1 VPSAANNEDRDAEPT
16 RAAGRAGARASD
28 LAPGATFAGHRIE
41 AVAGTGGMGVVYRAR
56 NVVLDRERAIKVIAG
71 ELSQDRGFRERFRR
85 ESRLA
90 ASIEHPNLVPV
101 YHAGDEQGRL
111 YLTMRFVDGTNL
123 GELIGDEGR
132 LDPERAIGI
141 LDQVAAALD
150 AAHAGGLVHRD
161 VKPANVLLEGGRG
174 REHAYLTDFGISK
187 LVTAGTDLTTTGRF
201 IGTVDYVAPEQI
213 AGEAVDGRADI
224 YSLACVAFHAL
235 AGEPP
240 FRRDTELATLFA
252 QANAPRP
259 RISERVSGTPPEL
272 DEALVQGMAQRPEDR
287 FESAGELADGVHAAL
302 GTTPTPRHPRVRA
315 RDATAETQ
323 ALPSPYRRRL
333 WVGLAAGVAVV
344 AGVLAVVLVAGGG
357 DGDDASQPAGPQPRP
372 EPAIKV
378 GDAPKGLTVGGGRV
392 WVAATG
398 ASQVD
403 AIDPGSDEAVGQPI
417 GIDGNPAAVA
427 VGFGSLWVVD
437 HSGGTVLSFPDDG
450 SGAPVTIDVGDKPSD
465 VAVDDRWVWVT
476 NEGSDDVSRIDPR
489 TNQVDETVEVGDGP
503 RSVATGDGAVW
514 VTNIEGAS
522 VTRIDPAAA
531 KRVGPPIEIGER
543 PNDVAVGEGD
553 VWVIDVFNGTLSR
566 INASTDAVVGDP
578 VDVGSNPRGVK
589 TGFGYVWVA
598 NGGDDNVARVDPD
611 TAQVD
616 DRIRV
621 GDDPGDVAVG
631 EGSVWT
637 SNTADA
643 TVTPVRP

>member
-1 VPSAANNEDRDAEPT
+1 
-16 RAAGRAGARASD
+16 
-28 LAPGATFAGHRIE
+28 
-41 AVAGTGGMGVVYRAR
+41 MGVVYRAR

-71 ELSQDRGFRERFRR
+71 ELSRDRGFRERFRR

-101 YHAGDEQGRL
+101 YHAGDEEGRL
-111 YLTMRFVDGTNL
+111 YLAMRFVEGTNL

-141 LDQVAAALD
+141 LEQVAAALD

-174 REHAYLTDFGISK
+174 SEHAYLTDFGISK

-240 FRRDTELATLFA
+240 FGRDTQLATLFA
-252 QANAPRP
+252 HANAPRP
-259 RISERVSGTPPEL
+259 RISERVPGLPPEL
-272 DEALVQGMAQRPEDR
+272 DQALARGMAQRREDR
-287 FESAGELADGVHAAL
+287 FESAGELADGLHAAL
-302 GTTPTPRHPRVRA
+302 GTAPTAAHPRVRA
-315 RDATAETQ
+315 RDATAETR
-323 ALPSPYRRRL
+323 AMPSPSRGRL
-333 WVGLAAGVAVV
+333 WVGLAAGAAVAALIV
-344 AGVLAVVLVAGGG
+344 AAVLVVGGG
-357 DGDDASQPAGPQPRP
+357 DGDDASQPTGPQPRAENP
-372 EPAIKV
+372 IEV
-378 GDAPKGLTVGGGRV
+378 GNAPKGITVGAGTV

-398 ASQVD
+398 ASQID
-403 AIDPGSDEAVGQPI
+403 AIDPANDPVARRPI
-417 GIDGNPAAVA
+417 NIDGNPAAVA

-437 HSGGTVLSFPDDG
+437 HSGGTVLSFPDDE
-450 SGAPVTIDVGDKPSD
+450 SGAPVTVDVGDKPSD

-476 NEGSDDVSRIDPR
+476 NEGSDDVSRIDPG
-489 TNQVDETVEVGDGP
+489 TNEVDATVEVGDGP

-531 KRVGPPIEIGER
+531 KRVGTPIEIGER
-543 PNDVAVGEGD
+543 LNDVAVGEGS
-553 VWVIDVFNGTLSR
+553 VWVIDVFSGTLSQ
-566 INASTDAVVGDP
+566 IDPETNELVGDARQ
-578 VDVGSNPRGVK
+578 VGSNPRGVK

-611 TAQVD
+611 AAEVVD
-616 DRIRV
+616 EIPV

-631 EGSVWT
+631 EGRVWA

-643 TVTPVRP
+643 TVTPIRP

>member
-1 VPSAANNEDRDAEPT
+1 VPSAADNDERDAEPT
-16 RAAGRAGARASD
+16 RAAGPGGPGGSG
-28 LAPGATFAGHRIE
+28 LAPGTTFAGHRIE

-56 NVVLDRERAIKVIAG
+56 NVVLDQERAIKVIAG
-71 ELSQDRGFRERFRR
+71 ELSHERGFRDRFRR

-101 YHAGDEQGRL
+101 YHAGEEEGRL
-111 YLTMRFVDGTNL
+111 YLTMHFVEGTDL
-123 GELIGDEGR
+123 DEMIRDEGR
-132 LDPERAIGI
+132 VDPKRAVPI

-187 LVTAGTDLTTTGRF
+187 LVTAGTALTTTGRL

-213 AGEAVDGRADI
+213 AGDAVEGRADV
-224 YSLACVAFHAL
+224 YSLACVGFHTL

-240 FRRDTELATLFA
+240 FRRDTQLATLFA
-252 QANAPRP
+252 HANDPRP
-259 RISERVSGTPPEL
+259 RISERLPGLPPAL

-287 FESAGELADGVHAAL
+287 FESAGELAERLHAAL
-302 GTTPTPRHPRVRA
+302 GTAPTAPHPRVRA
-315 RDATAETQ
+315 RDATAETR
-323 ALPSPYRRRL
+323 AMPSPSRSRL
-333 WVGLAAGVAVV
+333 WVGLAAGAVV
-344 AGVLAVVLVAGGG
+344 AALIVAAVLVVGGG
-357 DGDDASQPAGPQPRP
+357 DGDDASQPAGPPPRA
-372 EPAIKV
+372 EDAIKV
-378 GDAPKGLTVGGGRV
+378 GDAPKGITVGASTV

-398 ASQVD
+398 AGQVD
-403 AIDPGSDEAVGQPI
+403 AIDPRSDEAVGQPI

-437 HSGGTVLSFPDDG
+437 HSGGTVVRFRDDG
-450 SGAPVTIDVGDKPSD
+450 SGTPVTVDVGDKPSD

-476 NEGSDDVSRIDPR
+476 NEGSDDVSRIDPG
-489 TNQVDETVEVGDGP
+489 TNEVDETVEVGDGP

-522 VTRIDPAAA
+522 VTRIDPRTA
-531 KRVGPPIEIGER
+531 KRVGTPIEVGER
-543 PNDVAVGEGD
+543 PNDVAVGEGN
-553 VWVIDVFNGTLSR
+553 VWVIDVFSGTLSR
-566 INASTDAVVGDP
+566 IEPSTDSVVGDP

-589 TGFGYVWVA
+589 TGFGSVWVA
-598 NGGDDNVARVDPD
+598 NGGDNNVARVDSE
-611 TAQVD
+611 TGQVGD
-616 DRIRV
+616 KIRV
-621 GDDPGDVAVG
+621 GVDPGDVAVG
-631 EGSVWT
+631 VGKVWA

-643 TVTPVRP
+643 TVTPIRP